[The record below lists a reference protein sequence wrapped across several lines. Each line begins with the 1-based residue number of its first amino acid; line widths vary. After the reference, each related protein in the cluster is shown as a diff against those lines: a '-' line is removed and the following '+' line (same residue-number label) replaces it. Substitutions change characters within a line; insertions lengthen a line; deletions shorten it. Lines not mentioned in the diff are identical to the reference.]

1 MRVAEGG
8 SVHEREPLLEAIE
21 AAAQRVASAGRA
33 AAVVVH
39 HVADLMAV
47 APGDIIV
54 CSSTTPA
61 WCVAIAIA
69 PASAAAL
76 RTGDVIT
83 VDGTAATV
91 TLHPPG

>member
-1 MRVAEGG
+1 MAEGG

-21 AAAQRVASAGRA
+21 AAAQRVASAVGRA
-33 AAVVVH
+33 AAVIVH

-69 PASAAAL
+69 PAAAAAL